1 MQVLRNVVT
10 RNGRVQV
17 FGALQITPGV
27 LVQSTVAGKS
37 ASDLAYTVGAKVE
50 ADARVIVANG
60 RECLTF
66 GIGTDKRNYEFVRH
80 AFVVG
85 LFHALHCVGVL
96 PAFGFAE
103 NHRAVSLCY
112 ALPPAIAV
120 HGVVTSADA
129 GDFADTVFARSEEHT
144 SELQSPM

>member
-66 GIGTDKRNYEFVRH
+66 GIGPDKGNYEFARP
-80 AFVVG
+80 AFVVEP
-85 LFHALHCVGVL
+85 FHALTCSGLFPASASAKNIAVL
-96 PAFGFAE
+96 TFGFA
-103 NHRAVSLCY
+103 
-112 ALPPAIAV
+112 
-120 HGVVTSADA
+120 
-129 GDFADTVFARSEEHT
+129 F
-144 SELQSPM
+144 